1 MMVIITNNPRFVVAF
16 PYISLIVGLNYDFT
30 KMIYIIV
37 NHYGVEFIIVNTI
50 NIKNFI
56 HDNKRLKC

>member
-1 MMVIITNNPRFVVAF
+1 
-16 PYISLIVGLNYDFT
+16 
-30 KMIYIIV
+30 MIHIIV

>member
-1 MMVIITNNPRFVVAF
+1 MVIITNNPRFVVTF
-16 PYISLIVGLNYDFT
+16 PYIFLIVGLNYDFT

-50 NIKNFI
+50 IIKNFI